1 MMDTYVQWATILSPV
16 VAVLIAAWMAHKSAK
31 DTAKQIA
38 ALEESTNK
46 QIESMKKL
54 AIIQTKL
61 AALQLEKD
69 TWEARHRWRQLS
81 EENFK
86 AFEDAC
92 RTIGFPS
99 HEIREMERRKN
110 ERAQHLSLEKEFYS
124 KQISSLGGLQKRL
137 NDIMNEIE
145 EE

>member
-1 MMDTYVQWATILSPV
+1 MSKAEEELEDIIEMPRL
-16 VAVLIAAWMAHKSAK
+16 
-31 DTAKQIA
+31 QI
-38 ALEESTNK
+38 
-46 QIESMKKL
+46 
-54 AIIQTKL
+54 
-61 AALQLEKD
+61 EKD
-69 TWEARHRWRQLS
+69 TWQARHRWRQLS

>member
-1 MMDTYVQWATILSPV
+1 METYVMWATILSPV
-16 VAVLIAAWMAHKSAK
+16 VAVLIAAWTANKSGK
-31 DTAKQIA
+31 DTTKQIA
-38 ALEESTNK
+38 ALEESTAK

-61 AALQLEKD
+61 AALQLEKE

-86 AFEDAC
+86 VFEDAC
-92 RTIGFPS
+92 QTIVYPS
-99 HEIREMERRKN
+99 HEIREMERQKK

-124 KQISSLGGLQKRL
+124 KQISLLDGYKKRV
-137 NDIMNEIE
+137 NDILNEIE
-145 EE
+145 RK

>member
-1 MMDTYVQWATILSPV
+1 METYVMWATILSPV
-16 VAVLIAAWMAHKSAK
+16 VAVLIAAWTAYKSGK
-31 DTAKQIA
+31 DTTKQIA
-38 ALEESTNK
+38 ALEESTAK

-61 AALQLEKD
+61 AALQLEKE

-86 AFEDAC
+86 VFEDAC
-92 RTIGFPS
+92 RTIGYPS
-99 HEIREMERRKN
+99 HEIREMERQKK

-124 KQISSLGGLQKRL
+124 KQISLLDGYKKRV
-137 NDIMNEIE
+137 NDILSEIGG
-145 EE
+145 